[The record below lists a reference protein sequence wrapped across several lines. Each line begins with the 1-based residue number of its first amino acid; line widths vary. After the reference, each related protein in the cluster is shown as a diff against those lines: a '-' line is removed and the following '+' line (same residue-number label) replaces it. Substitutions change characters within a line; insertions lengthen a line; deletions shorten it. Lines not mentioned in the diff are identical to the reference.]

1 MNDFSVEGK
10 KVVVLG
16 LARSGEA
23 AARLLYDLGAS
34 VTVNEYKEKQELQNA
49 EELESLGISFVTG
62 GHPLSLLEPRP
73 LFVVKNPGIRYDNP
87 LVKRA
92 IEAEIPVITEIELAA
107 QVVEGTMIAITGSNG
122 KTTTTELITR
132 MISEGGKQ
140 AEVAGNIGR
149 PASEV
154 ARTIHKD
161 GFMVTEVSSFQLK
174 GTLHFKPKIALM
186 LNIFDAH
193 LDYHGTKE
201 DYVNSKTRITTEQ
214 TEEDFFVYNADDP
227 IVVRAAE
234 KSRATKV
241 PFSVKRP
248 LNAGAYYMNDNIY
261 WQGTWIMKRTDA
273 AFRGYHNLENI
284 LAAVAAAKLSGV
296 SDRAIAHVLNEFT
309 GVEHRLQYVKTLQG
323 RKVFNDSKATNVL
336 ATEKALQAFK
346 EPVVLIA
353 GGLDRGNEF
362 DGLMSSMEN
371 VKALISYG
379 ETKHKLKSTA
389 DAAGVQTTE
398 ETNTLDEA
406 VATAFRASDVG
417 DVILLSPA
425 CASWD
430 QYRTF
435 EERGEAFIRAIDAIE

>member
-214 TEEDFFVYNADDP
+214 TEEDFFC
-227 IVVRAAE
+227 
-234 KSRATKV
+234 
-241 PFSVKRP
+241 
-248 LNAGAYYMNDNIY
+248 
-261 WQGTWIMKRTDA
+261 
-273 AFRGYHNLENI
+273 
-284 LAAVAAAKLSGV
+284 
-296 SDRAIAHVLNEFT
+296 
-309 GVEHRLQYVKTLQG
+309 LQ
-323 RKVFNDSKATNVL
+323 
-336 ATEKALQAFK
+336 
-346 EPVVLIA
+346 
-353 GGLDRGNEF
+353 
-362 DGLMSSMEN
+362 
-371 VKALISYG
+371 
-379 ETKHKLKSTA
+379 
-389 DAAGVQTTE
+389 
-398 ETNTLDEA
+398 
-406 VATAFRASDVG
+406 
-417 DVILLSPA
+417 
-425 CASWD
+425 C
-430 QYRTF
+430 
-435 EERGEAFIRAIDAIE
+435 

>member
-1 MNDFSVEGK
+1 MDY
-10 KVVVLG
+10 
-16 LARSGEA
+16 EA
-23 AARLLYDLGAS
+23 NRCCL
-34 VTVNEYKEKQELQNA
+34 
-49 EELESLGISFVTG
+49 
-62 GHPLSLLEPRP
+62 
-73 LFVVKNPGIRYDNP
+73 PGI
-87 LVKRA
+87 
-92 IEAEIPVITEIELAA
+92 
-107 QVVEGTMIAITGSNG
+107 
-122 KTTTTELITR
+122 
-132 MISEGGKQ
+132 
-140 AEVAGNIGR
+140 
-149 PASEV
+149 
-154 ARTIHKD
+154 
-161 GFMVTEVSSFQLK
+161 
-174 GTLHFKPKIALM
+174 
-186 LNIFDAH
+186 
-193 LDYHGTKE
+193 
-201 DYVNSKTRITTEQ
+201 
-214 TEEDFFVYNADDP
+214 
-227 IVVRAAE
+227 
-234 KSRATKV
+234 
-241 PFSVKRP
+241 
-248 LNAGAYYMNDNIY
+248 
-261 WQGTWIMKRTDA
+261 
-273 AFRGYHNLENI
+273 HNLENI

>member
-1 MNDFSVEGK
+1 MNDFSVDGK

-132 MISEGGKQ
+132 MISEDGKQ

-154 ARTIHKD
+154 ARTIDKD

-241 PFSVKRP
+241 PFSVERP
-248 LNAGAYYMNDNIY
+248 LNSGAYYMNDNIY
-261 WQGTWIMKRTDA
+261 WQDTVIMKRADA
-273 AFRGYHNLENI
+273 ALPGIHNLENI

-296 SDRAIAHVLNEFT
+296 SDRAIAHVLNVFT

-398 ETNTLDEA
+398 VTNTLDEA
-406 VATAFRASDVG
+406 VATAFRASNIG

-435 EERGEAFIRAIDAIE
+435 EERGEAFIRAIGAIE